1 MLCLPCTLRAFSSLN
16 GRERGSSAQQAATHT
31 VRRAV
36 HQQKQPRSGNQM
48 GIQQERSASCSAV
61 CAHQSSRSLQRFPLP
76 AFCLFFFFL
85 SFLILQCLQLG
96 FLRKAA
102 WKPLLVGVT
111 LLKAMEKTPLL
122 DRSPDVL
129 HLALLLSSSEQRCW
143 QSCRRLR
150 TTAKKL
156 AGAALWICLPHRH
169 GAHGWCTAPCGCCHI
184 PQVSLPNPFPEH
196 RSLPSRPCS

>member
-1 MLCLPCTLRAFSSLN
+1 MA
-16 GRERGSSAQQAATHT
+16 ERGARLHSKQRPTLYVVLSISKSSPEVETKWEFSRSAVLLALLSVRIKAAAVSSAS
-31 VRRAV
+31 
-36 HQQKQPRSGNQM
+36 PF
-48 GIQQERSASCSAV
+48 
-61 CAHQSSRSLQRFPLP
+61 L
-76 AFCLFFFFL
+76 LFFFFL

>member
-1 MLCLPCTLRAFSSLN
+1 MLLALLSVRIKAAAV
-16 GRERGSSAQQAATHT
+16 SSAS
-31 VRRAV
+31 
-36 HQQKQPRSGNQM
+36 PF
-48 GIQQERSASCSAV
+48 
-61 CAHQSSRSLQRFPLP
+61 LLLP
-76 AFCLFFFFL
+76 FFFFL

-156 AGAALWICLPHRH
+156 AGAALWICLHH
-169 GAHGWCTAPCGCCHI
+169 
-184 PQVSLPNPFPEH
+184 
-196 RSLPSRPCS
+196 

>member
-16 GRERGSSAQQAATHT
+16 GRERGSSAQQAATHP
-31 VRRAV
+31 VCRAV

-61 CAHQSSRSLQRFPLP
+61 CAHQSSRSLQRFPLS
-76 AFCLFFFFL
+76 AFFFF
-85 SFLILQCLQLG
+85 SVFFNSPVFAAGVSQKGCLET
-96 FLRKAA
+96 AA
-102 WKPLLVGVT
+102 RRCYAAESHGENPS
-111 LLKAMEKTPLL
+111 LL